1 METKYG
7 DEGMGCQTING
18 TVSIFRESFLIT
30 QGICQNLSMD
40 LSKYTETEALI
51 DLKKAEEP
59 RIKKAPL
66 QAS

>member
-1 METKYG
+1 MKTHMKL
-7 DEGMGCQTING
+7 NG
-18 TVSIFRESFLIT
+18 TLIT